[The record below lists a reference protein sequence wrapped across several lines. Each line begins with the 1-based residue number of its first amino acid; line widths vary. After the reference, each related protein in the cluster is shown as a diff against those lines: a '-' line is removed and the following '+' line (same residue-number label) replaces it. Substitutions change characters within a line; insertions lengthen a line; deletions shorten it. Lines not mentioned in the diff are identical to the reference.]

1 MERTYLKKS
10 KNSWIAS
17 TSRTMVGPVQKKC
30 CTTVKIPKHSN
41 VKQRVK
47 ETFTKKATVT
57 PKKLTTTEKWTRTTT
72 LSSKPVKKKASTS
85 TSRPKPKTSKNYMR
99 PRVSVSRKRKASSSY
114 TPRSVKRKKLS
125 STRIVKE
132 SRDYSSEE
140 SYSESFSEEEYSE
153 SYSESC
159 SESYSEED

>member
-72 LSSKPVKKKASTS
+72 LSSKPVKKKA
-85 TSRPKPKTSKNYMR
+85 R